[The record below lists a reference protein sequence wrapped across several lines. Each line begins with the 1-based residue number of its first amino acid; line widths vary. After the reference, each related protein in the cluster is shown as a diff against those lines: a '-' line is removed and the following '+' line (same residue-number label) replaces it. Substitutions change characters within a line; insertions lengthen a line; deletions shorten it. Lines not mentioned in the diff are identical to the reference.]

1 MHRSLSE
8 YSREELYAEA
18 DAFIRDCYS
27 ELSRES
33 EIEDRL
39 DEIADEIEQRGHYD
53 HTSFE
58 LEHGAKMAWRNS
70 NRCIGRL
77 FWQRL
82 NVADARDCETARE
95 VHEACCTHLE
105 RARNGGDIK
114 PLLTVF
120 KPIIDGEQQVRLW
133 NYELLRYAG
142 YRTEN
147 GIIGDPDEVG
157 LTKYC
162 QSRGW
167 ESEESRFDIL
177 PHVVQIKDQEPELF
191 DVPESAIGEVR
202 LRHPEYDWFEDLGLR
217 WYDVPVVSNMRLEI
231 GGIHYT
237 AAPFSGWYVSTEIGA
252 RNLADQDRYDML
264 PVIAER
270 LGLDTRTD
278 RTLWKDEALV
288 VLNRAVLH
296 SFDEDGVQIVDHHTV
311 TDQFERFER
320 NEAEAGRDVTG
331 DRSWLLPPMSSATTH
346 VYEND
351 YDNTIEKPN
360 FFYQEAPAE
369 LSERRQ
375 SLGR

>member
-1 MHRSLSE
+1 MHRSFSK
-8 YSREELYAEA
+8 YSREELYVEA

-27 ELSRES
+27 ELDRES
-33 EIEDRL
+33 GIEDRL
-39 DEIADEIEQRGHYD
+39 GEIADEIEQRSHYD

-77 FWQRL
+77 FWQHL
-82 NVADARDCETARE
+82 NVADARNCETARE

-120 KPIIDGEQQVRLW
+120 KPMIDGEQQVRLW

-142 YRTEN
+142 YRTED
-147 GIIGDPDEVG
+147 GIIGDPDEID
-157 LTKYC
+157 LAAYC

-167 ESEESRFDIL
+167 EGEESQFDIL
-177 PHVVQIKDQEPELF
+177 PHVVQIQDQEPELF
-191 DVPESAIGEVR
+191 EVPESAISEVR
-202 LRHPEYDWFEDLGLR
+202 LRHPEYEWVEDLRLR

-252 RNLADQDRYDML
+252 RNLADEDRYDML
-264 PVIAER
+264 PVVAEK
-270 LGLDTRTD
+270 LGLDTRKD
-278 RTLWKDEALV
+278 RNLWKDEALL

-320 NEAEAGRDVTG
+320 NEAEAERDVTG

-346 VYEND
+346 VFEND

-360 FFYQEAPAE
+360 FFYQEAPAG
-369 LSERRQ
+369 LSERRE